1 MTIIINKIRRSL
13 LSCNSPP
20 KTFISFLSFLIP
32 YIQVY
37 KKSNNI
43 CRRILSEALNS
54 MTRTQQHIAT
64 TSVYPTYFCEDIK
77 RKSVKKAGNVPPQQ
91 RIRKLIF
98 NHINHTRFNY
108 GTKRL
113 SILDCEA
120 TAEQKKKKTKE
131 QEKFT
136 KNTKPA

>member
-1 MTIIINKIRRSL
+1 MTIIINKISRSL

-20 KTFISFLSFLIP
+20 NTFISFLSFLIP
-32 YIQVY
+32 YIQVH
-37 KKSNNI
+37 KKSINI
-43 CRRILSEALNS
+43 CRRILSEASNS

-113 SILDCEA
+113 SILDCKA
-120 TAEQKKKKTKE
+120 TAE
-131 QEKFT
+131 
-136 KNTKPA
+136 